1 MNTNQ
6 PMAGSPSEPNESV
19 AASWLP
25 QSGDDD
31 VFATASAS
39 VDGPY
44 APRSA
49 QRRFRP
55 ALSAALLALGLSA
68 GLAGSAW
75 AHQASP
81 SPVATSLAG
90 GTAAATAASVLPAN
104 LAGEDD
110 SDAEDG
116 SALPAL
122 GNATS
127 SATGSTSVGLTGTA
141 TGTTAGAA
149 TGG

>member
-6 PMAGSPSEPNESV
+6 SMTGSADEPNESV

-25 QSGDDD
+25 QSRDDD
-31 VFATASAS
+31 VFATDTSVASQ
-39 VDGPY
+39 Y
-44 APRSA
+44 APPSV

-55 ALSAALLALGLSA
+55 AMAAALLALGLSA

-75 AHQASP
+75 AHQAGT
-81 SPVATSLAG
+81 SPVASGLTSTSSTPSTASATGVLPASLAG
-90 GTAAATAASVLPAN
+90 G
-104 LAGEDD
+104 DD

-116 SALPAL
+116 PALPAL
-122 GNATS
+122 GNATT
-127 SATGSTSVGLTGTA
+127 ATAGPSSVGV
-141 TGTTAGAA
+141 TGTTTGVA